1 MIFPRSPAVE
11 KGHKVDVIHQFV
23 EIGAHLQL
31 EASAVGGDLDGMLQ
45 GLHLPQVLVI
55 DPLLPV
61 LLVLQ
66 QQVQEVTIL
75 LEGVIPL
82 VVVHCA
88 WQLQEVVGQVGHPP
102 LVLLLG
108 QQMRA
113 VHLRFLRLL
122 RLGLVVVQL
131 LVVLGRHGL
140 AFEKLGELEDVFG
153 VRSAEEMLQD
163 VGDGL
168 ELQQWKEHEDVLQ
181 VLQGAS
187 PFPDVLDLL
196 EHQAADVD
204 PQRAQDVPALND
216 LQQLVEGVL
225 HLGLAE
231 LDGQPIEHP
240 IVHRLP
246 SLLIVGAA
254 ALFRPLVGPLDH
266 DDGVDER
273 LAADF
278 SGVDEDGLVLLLHL
292 AQLKLLVCVHELYVL
307 VERLHLPLLLVLTLL
322 DIQELD
328 EQLRAVLDGINDQ
341 VFNEGDES
349 FGAEAVLAQ
358 NEGDLRQFLEDGP
371 RPDDPIIEQHLLN
384 RRLSDNKIFL
394 KLLLL
399 ELLLDIDIEPVSD

>member
-82 VVVHCA
+82 VVVDCA
-88 WQLQEVVGQVGHPP
+88 WQLQEVVGQVWHPP

-113 VHLRFLRLL
+113 VHLGFLRLL

-307 VERLHLPLLLVLTLL
+307 VESLHLPLLLVLTLL

-328 EQLRAVLDGINDQ
+328 EQL
-341 VFNEGDES
+341 
-349 FGAEAVLAQ
+349 
-358 NEGDLRQFLEDGP
+358 
-371 RPDDPIIEQHLLN
+371 
-384 RRLSDNKIFL
+384 
-394 KLLLL
+394 
-399 ELLLDIDIEPVSD
+399 